1 MSLAGLKR
9 TALAL
14 LPSAEP
20 LRESGEPRVTGMP
33 FRLDIVEIASSGLSP
48 ARLRTGRQSAGF
60 LPPSVLICCTE
71 CSPISKRHLSG
82 RTAR

>member
-20 LRESGEPRVTGMP
+20 LRGSGEARVTGMP
-33 FRLDIVEIASSGLSP
+33 FRLDIVE
-48 ARLRTGRQSAGF
+48 TGKRW
-60 LPPSVLICCTE
+60 VVTCT
-71 CSPISKRHLSG
+71 
-82 RTAR
+82 TAREGSQPDSCPLQY